1 MCLPLL
7 AECMKV
13 GADLMNALY
22 ISGSVALDALVLM
35 PQHMQQRLQLSID
48 GHEVPVT
55 AIDFRSMKNNIF
67 MRLNADCSRLGM
79 PGLGIVVL
87 EVEPSN
93 TVEDAIALLS
103 V

>member
-48 GHEVPVT
+48 GHEVPVI
-55 AIDFRSMKNNIF
+55 AIDFRSMKNDI
-67 MRLNADCSRLGM
+67 LSV
-79 PGLGIVVL
+79 P
-87 EVEPSN
+87 
-93 TVEDAIALLS
+93 IALVYLAE
-103 V
+103 VCYRAHP

>member
-55 AIDFRSMKNNIF
+55 AIDFRSMKNDIF
-67 MRLNADCSRLGM
+67 SV
-79 PGLGIVVL
+79 P
-87 EVEPSN
+87 
-93 TVEDAIALLS
+93 IALVYLAE
-103 V
+103 VQCCNKCLYDVY

>member
-55 AIDFRSMKNNIF
+55 AIDFRSMKNDIF
-67 MRLNADCSRLGM
+67 SV
-79 PGLGIVVL
+79 P
-87 EVEPSN
+87 
-93 TVEDAIALLS
+93 IALVHLAE
-103 V
+103 VCYWAHP

>member
-1 MCLPLL
+1 M
-7 AECMKV
+7 
-13 GADLMNALY
+13 
-22 ISGSVALDALVLM
+22 S
-35 PQHMQQRLQLSID
+35 
-48 GHEVPVT
+48 
-55 AIDFRSMKNNIF
+55 NNIF